1 MPIFKIKRQL
11 EEMQSL
17 IYDYR
22 EELTKLNTERK
33 EHNQFVKAISELVKR
48 ENLTIVNVCKD
59 KYGQDSYILLQDER
73 QVFPLLEGE
82 NFKYSGY
89 YLKGSINLFVISEK
103 MYIGKGLRFTDYP
116 YLEATCNEQE
126 KLHIDNLFT
135 QTTGLPYGGYGYGRM
150 LIEAAEAICRRD
162 GYTVLHGML
171 SSYDAQ
177 TESAKNHRNG
187 FYEHMGF
194 DMAYKGESKKDG
206 GIRKEI
212 CP

>member
-59 KYGQDSYILLQDER
+59 KYGQDSYILMQDER
-73 QVFPLLEGE
+73 QVFPLLEGKDS
-82 NFKYSGY
+82 KYAGY
-89 YLKGSINLFVISEK
+89 YLKGSINFFVISEK
-103 MYIGKGLRFTDYP
+103 MYIGSGLRFTEYP
-116 YLEATCNEQE
+116 YLEATCTERG

-135 QTTGLPYGGYGYGRM
+135 QTTGLPYGRHGYGRM
-150 LIEAAEAICRRD
+150 LIEAAESVCKKS
-162 GYTVLHGML
+162 GYTVMHGML
-171 SSYDAQ
+171 SSVDAQ
-177 TESAKNHRNG
+177 TESAKKQRNG
-187 FYEHMGF
+187 FYEHLGF
-194 DMAYKGESKKDG
+194 DMMYDSKQENG
-206 GIRKEI
+206 SFRKEI
-212 CP
+212 S